1 MGLNF
6 KKIIASTNIN
16 DTIPRYLSSGIFD
29 PKKTKRTISNAMDVS
44 IPNNF
49 PRIEKIY
56 NDNFKSLSND
66 LISEMVNEFQT
77 KEEIKKTFHGSKYI
91 LDPHGAVGLVGLK
104 RNLSD
109 NETGVF
115 FETAH
120 PIKFM
125 DSVGKILKIR
135 EDFFKINL
143 NFNNKETIHKIKNDY
158 NDLVDFIKL
167 IN

>member
-1 MGLNF
+1 
-6 KKIIASTNIN
+6 
-16 DTIPRYLSSGIFD
+16 
-29 PKKTKRTISNAMDVS
+29 
-44 IPNNF
+44 
-49 PRIEKIY
+49 
-56 NDNFKSLSND
+56 
-66 LISEMVNEFQT
+66 MVNEFQT
-77 KEEIKKTFHGSKYI
+77 KEEIKKTFHDSKYI

-104 RNLSD
+104 RNLRN

-143 NFNNKETIHKIKNDY
+143 NFNNKETIHKIKNNY
-158 NDLVDFIKL
+158 NDLVDFINL